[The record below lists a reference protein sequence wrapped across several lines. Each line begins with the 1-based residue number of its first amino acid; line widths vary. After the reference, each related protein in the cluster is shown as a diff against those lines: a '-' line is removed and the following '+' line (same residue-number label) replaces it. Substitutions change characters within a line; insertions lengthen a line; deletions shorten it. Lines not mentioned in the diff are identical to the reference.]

1 VSISGPTTVS
11 AKPAPPAR
19 RLDLRARASSALNS
33 RPVLF
38 AASLVVILSIWQLA
52 GTGHP
57 YTITTPSAVWN
68 AATNDMTSLVLP
80 AFGTTLKA
88 FGIGFALCV
97 AVGIPVGLLMG
108 QSRLVELA
116 LAPYISALYATP
128 RVALIPIVMLWAG
141 LAFGLQLV
149 VAFLFGVFPIILNVY
164 IGVKEVQREY
174 IDVGTAFAA
183 GRGRVLWTIIIPGS
197 LHYIFAGMRIGLGY
211 AMIGTV
217 VAELEASVQGIGNLM
232 HVFGQELKIADVW
245 VPLIL
250 LGVFSVCCWNLLNW
264 AERWASMPWTRRARR
279 TRWPS

>member
-1 VSISGPTTVS
+1 MSLSGPTTVS
-11 AKPAPPAR
+11 TTPAPPSR
-19 RLDLRARASSALNS
+19 RLDLRARTASVLNS
-33 RPVLF
+33 RIVLF
-38 AASLVVILSIWQLA
+38 GASLVVILGIWQIA

-57 YTITTPSAVWN
+57 YTITTPSAIWT
-68 AATNDMTSLVLP
+68 AANNDMTSLVLP

-97 AVGIPVGLLMG
+97 VVGVPVGLLMG

-116 LAPYISALYATP
+116 LTPYISALYATP

-164 IGVKEVQREY
+164 IGVREVQREY
-174 IDVGTAFAA
+174 LDVGTAFAA
-183 GRGRVLWTIIIPGS
+183 GRWRVLRTIIIPGS

-217 VAELEASVQGIGNLM
+217 VAELEASVSGVGNLM

-250 LGVFSVCCWNLLNW
+250 LGVFSACCWNLLNW
-264 AERWASMPWTRRARR
+264 AERWTTMPWTRRARG